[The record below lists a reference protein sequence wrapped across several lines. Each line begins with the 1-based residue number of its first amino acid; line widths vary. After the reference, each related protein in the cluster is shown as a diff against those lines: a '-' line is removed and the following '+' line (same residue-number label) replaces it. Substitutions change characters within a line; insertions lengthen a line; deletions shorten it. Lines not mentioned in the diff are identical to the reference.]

1 MANPATM
8 ILKNGTVLTLDSQ
21 DTVAEAVALSG
32 DRILAVGRNADIE
45 AMSDGTQTIDLKG
58 RTVIPGLIDGHA
70 HMDREGLKDRLPS
83 LAGARKVDDI
93 LQIVEAE
100 VKKAQSGDWIVTM
113 PIGDPPQYWNVP
125 DCLAEGRVPNRHD
138 LDRVSPD
145 NPVYIR
151 AIWGHWRNT
160 LPLVSVANTAALQ
173 AAGITR
179 DTVPPIETITIEK
192 DDNGDPSGVIVEQ
205 NYKPIVEHTLMAVV
219 PRFLLNDRVTGLQRS
234 MQSYNA
240 YGTTSVY
247 EGHGINAEVLAAYRQ
262 MRDAGPLPV
271 RSHLVYSP
279 AWTSTDIDD
288 VRALLSS
295 WATWLSGKGLGDDY
309 LRVGG
314 LFTEPVQNR
323 ENSLRAQTCPYAG
336 WAGFNF
342 NCELPEDV
350 MVDMMIDAA
359 RNGIRIAAIG
369 MDTLPY
375 FERVNKAVPI
385 ADQRWTIVHVGVI
398 DADQIRRIQ
407 DCGLVLTALTKR
419 YVHDDGEKL
428 RAELGDAKANT
439 FLPLRDLVDAGVHI
453 ALATDNTPPSMFETV
468 WHATARRTREGNL
481 LAPEQALTPMEALAC
496 ASREGAWLSFEEN
509 QKGTIES
516 GKLADLAVLS
526 DDPLTAD
533 EKTLRAITADL
544 TITGG
549 EIVYDRAADGP
560 PRPGGSGPT

>member
-1 MANPATM
+1 MADPATM
-8 ILKNGTVLTLDSQ
+8 ILTNGKVLTLDTQ
-21 DTVAEAVALSG
+21 DSVAEAVALSG
-32 DRILAVGRNADIE
+32 DRILTTGGSAEIAAMADD
-45 AMSDGTQTIDLKG
+45 ARSIDLKG
-58 RTVIPGLIDGHA
+58 RTLVPGLIDGHA

-83 LAGARKVDDI
+83 LAGARKIDDI
-93 LQIVEAE
+93 LQIVETE
-100 VKKAQSGDWIVTM
+100 VKKAQPGDWIVTM

-125 DCLAEGRVPNRHD
+125 ECLAEGRVPNRHD

-160 LPLVSVANTAALQ
+160 LPLVSVANTAALE
-173 AAGITR
+173 AAAITR
-179 DTVPPIETITIEK
+179 DTVPPIDTITIEK
-192 DDNGDPSGVIVEQ
+192 DASGDPSGVIVEQ
-205 NYKPIVEHTLMAVV
+205 NYKPIVEHTVMSVV
-219 PRFLLNDRVTGLQRS
+219 PRFLLEDRVTGLQRS

-247 EGHGINAEVLAAYRQ
+247 EGHGINAEVLAAYRRL
-262 MRDAGPLPV
+262 RDAGPLPV

-279 AWTSTDIDD
+279 AWSSTDIDD
-288 VRALLSS
+288 VRALLNS

-359 RNGIRIAAIG
+359 RNGIRVAAIG
-369 MDTLPY
+369 MDTLPH
-375 FERVNKAVPI
+375 FERVNEAVPI
-385 ADQRWTIVHVGVI
+385 GDQRWTIVHVGVI
-398 DADQIRRIQ
+398 DADQIQRIK

-428 RAELGDAKANT
+428 RAEHGDAKANT

-481 LAPEQALTPMEALAC
+481 LAPDQALTPMEALAC
-496 ASREGAWLSFEEN
+496 ASREGAWLSFEEDR
-509 QKGTIES
+509 KGTIES

-533 EKTLRAITADL
+533 EETMRGITADL

-549 EIVYDRAADGP
+549 EIVYDRMKDGP
-560 PRPGGSGPT
+560 PRPGGSGPA